1 MSIELTTAPEQ
12 LRTDI
17 SKTLPLYAAY
27 ANYFDFE
34 SDLTTTITTAGE
46 WVKLNTDTTS
56 GFTRNGLTHTNNRI
70 TYSGP
75 ATVFQ
80 LLGIASLTSSPNV
93 QINIAFFK
101 NGELWPCSEQDVT
114 TGTGGRANNVTSSCL
129 IELEEGDF
137 VEVYVKNVTST
148 ANVTLDNLNVTV
160 IQL

>member
-1 MSIELTTAPEQ
+1 MAIELTTAPEQ

-17 SKTLPLYAAY
+17 SKTLPLWSAY

-34 SDLTTTITTAGE
+34 SNLTTSITTAEE
-46 WVKLNTDTTS
+46 WVKLNTNTTA
-56 GFTRNGLTHTNNRI
+56 GFTRNGLTHSNNRL

-93 QINIAFFK
+93 QINLAFFK
-101 NGELWPCSEQDVT
+101 NGELWPCSEQNVT
-114 TGTGGRANNVTSSCL
+114 TGTGGRANSVTSSCL

-137 VEVYVKNVTST
+137 IELYVKNVTST
-148 ANVTLDNLNVTV
+148 ADVTLDNINVIA